1 MFKLE
6 AKQSKKQPID
16 LAVIRKRIEQG
27 LDDTAIEVKDDLDA
41 TTASWKHSVAFVTKR
56 QPMQRTISTRDKV
69 YGFVEQ
75 GTKPHDIVARAGR
88 VLRFGLNPLAK
99 TKPGVIGSGPGRAG
113 SPLMFRQRVRHP
125 GSEPRRFIPAIVKKR
140 RTRLAEN
147 IQARL
152 RGI

>member
-1 MFKLE
+1 MLKLV
-6 AKQSKKQPID
+6 AKRPTKDPID
-16 LAVIRKRIEQG
+16 LAAIRKRIEQG
-27 LDDTAIEVKDDLDA
+27 LDDTATEVKDDLDA

-56 QPMQRTISTRDKV
+56 QSMQRTISTRDKI

-99 TKPGVIGSGPGRAG
+99 TKPGVIGSGPGRLG

-125 GSEPRRFIPAIVKKR
+125 GSAPRRFIPAIVKKR
-140 RTRLAEN
+140 RTRLVEN